1 MIIISLRFSG
11 GSTGEEHDIAHI
23 ASSIV
28 ARASGLFFAVI
39 LARAATSITRWG
51 TLMGTVQNHLEGQ
64 MYIRPHST
72 GTDVNQPLDKP
83 SQDDL
88 QAVDALCLRHA
99 LMNQRDP

>member
-1 MIIISLRFSG
+1 
-11 GSTGEEHDIAHI
+11 
-23 ASSIV
+23 
-28 ARASGLFFAVI
+28 
-39 LARAATSITRWG
+39 
-51 TLMGTVQNHLEGQ
+51 MGTVQNHLEGQ

-99 LMNQRDP
+99 LMNQRDPQGELQKDESASCHAEPVRESIVIKPLLKITVKKKLFFNTRFYIRK